1 MELEFD
7 CINIFMNIDIIKNNF
22 TIKRC
27 FDGCKNDIII
37 KPVSKEEDEWLGIQV
52 KTTLNPKGKKYKS
65 YKFHLDKDYTDSLIL
80 CICKNANKM
89 WLIPYNN
96 VKNLTSISIG
106 LNKSKYDIYEID
118 EKNIINKIFN
128 FYKINNK
135 FNCELLN
142 LPKSKNQL
150 QEYEFSK
157 IRKNKLSFITFNED
171 RMEGSVYDF
180 IINGKKFQEKVGT
193 ISRKN
198 LLSHRFGL
206 YKYGPNKTKI
216 NYQLGDNDFYWL
228 NCKNNSFYIIPENI
242 LYNFGYI
249 GPNENLKQ
257 FLGISNTNNKNFWAN
272 EYLFNYENIDK
283 EKILKLI

>member
-96 VKNLTSISIG
+96 VKNLTSINPI
-106 LNKSKYDIYEID
+106 DIYKFIVCC
-118 EKNIINKIFN
+118 NKC
-128 FYKINNK
+128 YKITN
-135 FNCELLN
+135 FCLN
-142 LPKSKNQL
+142 LNSGVLRP
-150 QEYEFSK
+150 
-157 IRKNKLSFITFNED
+157 LS
-171 RMEGSVYDF
+171 
-180 IINGKKFQEKVGT
+180 
-193 ISRKN
+193 
-198 LLSHRFGL
+198 
-206 YKYGPNKTKI
+206 
-216 NYQLGDNDFYWL
+216 
-228 NCKNNSFYIIPENI
+228 
-242 LYNFGYI
+242 
-249 GPNENLKQ
+249 
-257 FLGISNTNNKNFWAN
+257 
-272 EYLFNYENIDK
+272 
-283 EKILKLI
+283 KLISIARR